1 MTAYVIA
8 RFDITDPEGAKT
20 AYPKYVEI
28 AGAAYKAAEARF
40 LVRGGATEPMEGPA
54 RGRNVVIAFPDMDT
68 ARGWYNSD
76 AYQAGRRH
84 RLAVA
89 EGEMVLVQG
98 MSEAI
103 ETEMGDAAQVGG
115 KKGYWIARYDVRDFD
130 PYKDYVKEG
139 APAFAE
145 YQATF
150 LARGGAH
157 EALEGP
163 ARARNV
169 LIEFPSV
176 QHAID
181 CYRSETYQKAREHRL
196 PVSTGE
202 IVIVEGV

>member
-20 AYPKYVEI
+20 AYPKYVEE
-28 AGAAYKAAEARF
+28 AGPAYKAANARF
-40 LVRGGATEPMEGPA
+40 LVRGGTAHPMEGPA
-54 RGRNVVIAFPDMDT
+54 RGRNVVIAFDDMD
-68 ARGWYNSD
+68 AGRAWYGSD

-98 MSEAI
+98 MSEAV
-103 ETEMGDAAQVGG
+103 ETEMGDAATVDG
-115 KKGYWIARYDVRDFD
+115 KKGYWIARYDVRDFT
-130 PYKDYVKEG
+130 PYKDYAKDG

-163 ARARNV
+163 ARVRNV
-169 LIEFPSV
+169 LVEFPSV

-181 CYRSETYQKAREHRL
+181 CYRSATYQKAREHRL

>member
-1 MTAYVIA
+1 MTAYMIA

-20 AYPKYVEI
+20 AYPKYVEEAAPASKA
-28 AGAAYKAAEARF
+28 AGARY
-40 LVRGGATEPMEGPA
+40 LVRGGTAHPLEGPA
-54 RGRNVVIAFPDMDT
+54 RGRNVVIAFADMD
-68 ARGWYNSD
+68 AGRGWYGSD

-84 RLAVA
+84 RVAVA
-89 EGEMVLVQG
+89 AGEMVLVQG
-98 MSEAI
+98 MSEAV
-103 ETEMGDAAQVGG
+103 ETEMGDAATVDG
-115 KKGYWIARYDVRDFD
+115 KKGYWIARYDVREFE
-130 PYKDYVKEG
+130 PYKDYAKDG
-139 APAFAE
+139 APAFAQ
-145 YQATF
+145 YQATY